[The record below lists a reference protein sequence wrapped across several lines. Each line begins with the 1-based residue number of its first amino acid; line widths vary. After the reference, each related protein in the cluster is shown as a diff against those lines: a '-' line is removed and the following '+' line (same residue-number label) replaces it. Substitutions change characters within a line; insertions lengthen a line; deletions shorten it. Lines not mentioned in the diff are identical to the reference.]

1 MTLPFE
7 RTRAMLDVRLF
18 LLELTDQALTP
29 RVPRAMRG
37 RAASLVKHFPTNADI
52 EQAHQALPDCFG
64 AVPPF
69 RTRAELAAELA
80 VELTPTSKPL
90 KEVDNRVEVG
100 SGRDMPGVQTDE
112 APALTGNK
120 NGD

>member
-18 LLELTDQALTP
+18 LREMTDPALTP

-37 RAASLVKHFPTNADI
+37 RAASLLKHFPTNADI
-52 EQAHQALPDCFG
+52 KQAHQALPDCFG

-69 RTRAELAAELA
+69 RTRAELAAEL
-80 VELTPTSKPL
+80 VHKSKSL
-90 KEVDNRVEVG
+90 EG
-100 SGRDMPGVQTDE
+100 ISGRAEAGKDGDLPGEETDG

-120 NGD
+120 NGG